1 MESVGFDPSLL
12 AFQWFVCF
20 LSYNLPQEVSVK
32 VWDLFFLYGT
42 KVIFQI
48 SLALLYLMRNE
59 LMKTKEFSD
68 IFETLDS
75 FPRKFIDYKTL
86 FQTTEIPKFKITNKE
101 IRERRK
107 FKRPAVEEE
116 L

>member
-1 MESVGFDPSLL
+1 MKS
-12 AFQWFVCF
+12 
-20 LSYNLPQEVSVK
+20 
-32 VWDLFFLYGT
+32 
-42 KVIFQI
+42 
-48 SLALLYLMRNE
+48 E

-107 FKRPAVEEE
+107 LKRPAVEEE
-116 L
+116 LQHLMETREVYKGNNTYQRLKHMNKFYLYSGLSKQESD